1 MTPRLAL
8 VLIAALSV
16 SACSKDETPETVT
29 PPAPAATTPT
39 DAAASAPPSDL
50 PPGSIGPVA
59 DLTGL
64 EAGVQYTAVQ
74 GGQSLEPLGDK
85 VEVVEV
91 FSYACG
97 ACAAF
102 QPLVNAWKPT
112 LGPDVKFSYVPAGFR
127 DTWQPYVRAYYTA
140 EALGLAEKGHDALFN
155 AVHVERTLQGERAV
169 DTAEAIGAVYAK
181 QGANAGEFAS
191 TMESFAI
198 TAKANR
204 ALQFVQRNQVNSTPT
219 MIIDGRYIAT
229 GKTFEDVLSNTD
241 LLIGRARAARRAA
254 AAPAAT
260 AVDPA
265 SAAAPAVTPAP
276 APAATQ

>member
-59 DLTGL
+59 DLGGL
-64 EAGVQYTAVQ
+64 EAGVQYTLVE
-74 GGQSLEPLGDK
+74 GGQPLEPLDGK

-91 FSYACG
+91 FSYVCG

-112 LGPDVKFSYVPAGFR
+112 LGPDVKFSYVPASFR
-127 DTWQPYVRAYYTA
+127 DTWAPYVRAYYTA
-140 EALGLAEKGHDALFN
+140 EAMGVADKAHDAVFN
-155 AVHVERTLQGERAV
+155 AIHVERTLQGERAV
-169 DTAEAIGAVYAK
+169 DTAQAIGAVYAK
-181 QGANAGEFAS
+181 HGVDGAAFAS

-204 ALQFVQRNQVNSTPT
+204 GAQFVQRNQVSSTPT
-219 MIIDGRYIAT
+219 MIIDGRYVAV
-229 GKTFEDVLSNTD
+229 GKTYEDVLRNTD
-241 LLIGRARAARRAA
+241 LLIGRARAARQ
-254 AAPAAT
+254 T
-260 AVDPA
+260 M
-265 SAAAPAVTPAP
+265 AP
-276 APAATQ
+276 APAVEAPAPGAEPAAATPSATP

>member
-8 VLIAALSV
+8 VLIAALAV
-16 SACSKDETPETVT
+16 SACSKDETTDTGT

-39 DAAASAPPSDL
+39 DTATSAPPSDL

-74 GGQSLEPLGDK
+74 GGQSLEPLGDQ

-91 FSYACG
+91 FNYVCP

-112 LGPDVKFSYVPAGFR
+112 LGPDVKFSYVPAAFR

-140 EALGLAEKGHDALFN
+140 DALGVAEKTHEAVFN
-155 AVHVERTLQGERAV
+155 AIHVERTLQGERAV
-169 DTAEAIGAVYAK
+169 DTAQAIGAVYAK
-181 QGANAGEFAS
+181 HGVNGAEFAS
-191 TMESFAI
+191 TMDSFAI

-204 ALQFVQRNQVNSTPT
+204 GAQFIQRNQVNSTPT
-219 MIIDGRYIAT
+219 MVIDGRYIAV
-229 GKTFEDVLSNTD
+229 GKTFEDVLRNTD

-260 AVDPA
+260 AADPA
-265 SAAAPAVTPAP
+265 AVADPAA